1 KEAWERRLHA
11 FEHQGVDKET
21 YLQLSGSTEEELLA
35 SAAPSA
41 ERALRAEAV
50 IAAIVE
56 AEQIEP
62 TDEDLIAALA
72 RQIEPDERGRAT
84 DPAKLL
90 TQLRR
95 SGRLEDLRQDVAS
108 EQALERLVEAAVP
121 ITPERAAAR
130 EKLWTP
136 AGSPRP
142 TS

>member
-1 KEAWERRLHA
+1 M
-11 FEHQGVDKET
+11 
-21 YLQLSGSTEEELLA
+21 LA

-90 TQLRR
+90 SQLRR

-108 EQALERLVEAAVP
+108 EQALERP
-121 ITPERAAAR
+121 RRGGRADHAR
-130 EKLWTP
+130 N
-136 AGSPRP
+136 GQPRAKSCGRP
-142 TS
+142 RFTSVYFVVLRGLLGEL